1 MSSAIVDKNMA
12 DKQEDL
18 FDRDEGED
26 DIFSDN
32 QKFGAIVDDYKRVM
46 KRVNPKTNTDVLSI
60 GFRSRK
66 GTVAP
71 FSGQTEMTDLSIR
84 DLDDDSEGTK

>member
-32 QKFGAIVDDYKRVM
+32 
-46 KRVNPKTNTDVLSI
+46 
-60 GFRSRK
+60 
-66 GTVAP
+66 
-71 FSGQTEMTDLSIR
+71 
-84 DLDDDSEGTK
+84 